1 MENAVYTRRRRRG
14 NNEGSIK
21 LRKDGRWEAQYS
33 VRRQPDGK
41 MVRRSLYAKTR
52 QEVQEKLQMVL
63 ASINMDEYIEPSRIT
78 VGEWLNQWLRM
89 YCLTLKKNSTCT
101 GYEDEINLHI
111 NPFLG
116 PIRLQEL
123 RPQQVQIAVNT
134 LVQQGKAPA
143 TVRKAHAILH
153 AALRRAVI
161 DQLIRHNP
169 SDFTVLP
176 KMERRDIRYLTAT
189 EQKRFI
195 EHLPDCSTGRALY
208 FILGTGIRAG
218 ELSGLRWSDVQDDR
232 FTIRQTVRRN
242 RDFSEDALTRTRLEY
257 GTPKSNAGHRT
268 IPLTTRMQK
277 LIQEQRREQT
287 ATCQAKGEEWNDND
301 LVFCTEI
308 GTPYEVRNLG
318 RFLHRTLEK
327 AGLYPMG
334 VHSLRHTFA
343 TRAIESGMDVRT
355 LSEILGHSQVS
366 LTLQLYA
373 HSSMETKQKEMEKLD
388 AFL

>member
-116 PIRLQEL
+116 SIRLQEL

-161 DQLIRHNP
+161 DQLSRWRM
-169 SDFTVLP
+169 SFSAASRKASCTTSSASSMLP
-176 KMERRDIRYLTAT
+176 VR
-189 EQKRFI
+189 
-195 EHLPDCSTGRALY
+195 
-208 FILGTGIRAG
+208 
-218 ELSGLRWSDVQDDR
+218 
-232 FTIRQTVRRN
+232 RRN
-242 RDFSEDALTRTRLEY
+242 R
-257 GTPKSNAGHRT
+257 
-268 IPLTTRMQK
+268 
-277 LIQEQRREQT
+277 
-287 ATCQAKGEEWNDND
+287 
-301 LVFCTEI
+301 FCAS
-308 GTPYEVRNLG
+308 R
-318 RFLHRTLEK
+318 
-327 AGLYPMG
+327 
-334 VHSLRHTFA
+334 
-343 TRAIESGMDVRT
+343 
-355 LSEILGHSQVS
+355 
-366 LTLQLYA
+366 
-373 HSSMETKQKEMEKLD
+373 SSV
-388 AFL
+388 A